1 MEELDKLFEKR
12 KFLAEAVS
20 DYTRE
25 QHWLNSFDKFTL
37 ASLRYDNCCKYSP
50 IGEYR
55 CYKHVKIKR
64 GFLGDLIAVDV
75 GLAHEVDELI
85 HKHGISTVGCC
96 CGHGKM
102 NAFIQVADQSVQKMH
117 ELGYKQLPVDEYGN
131 GVNCFEPK
139 TYLPIIKPKG
149 KTQ

>member
-1 MEELDKLFEKR
+1 MDELKSLFEKR
-12 KFLAEAVS
+12 KFLAEAIT

-25 QHWLNSFDKFTL
+25 QPWLNGFDMWTL
-37 ASLRYDNCCKYSP
+37 ASLRYDNCCQYSP

-55 CYKHVKIKR
+55 CYQKIHVDDGYI
-64 GFLGDLIAVDV
+64 GDIIAVDV
-75 GLAHEVDELI
+75 CLVHEVKSL
-85 HKHGISTVGCC
+85 HRHGVKTVGCC

-139 TYLPIIKPKG
+139 TYLPIIKPEG